1 MSRSAH
7 LFVGLAILALCAV
20 WCFVCFVWFIGNAV
34 GRDSVPGAS
43 IHDSS
48 FMAIYLFGGAG
59 LICGLWF
66 AVRSFGRALR
76 SPRLDLPSHA
86 APQPVTPEEQQRD
99 MRTPDD
105 RLAHL
110 VKKKEI

>member
-1 MSRSAH
+1 MSRTAH
-7 LFVGLAILALCAV
+7 FLVGLVILALCAA
-20 WCFVCFVWFIGNAV
+20 WCFVCFVWFIGNAI

-48 FMAIYLFGGAG
+48 FMAIYLIGGVG

-66 AVRSFGRALR
+66 AFRSFCRALR
-76 SPRLDLPSHA
+76 PPRLDLPPHA
-86 APQPVTPEEQQRD
+86 ATPPVAPEQQHD
-99 MRTPDD
+99 TKTPDD

-110 VKKKEI
+110 VKKTEI

>member
-1 MSRSAH
+1 MTRTAH
-7 LFVGLAILALCAV
+7 FLVGLAILALCVA
-20 WCFVCFVWFIGNAV
+20 WCFVFFVCFIGNAL
-34 GRDSVPGAS
+34 GRDSVARAS

-66 AVRSFGRALR
+66 AFRSFGRALR
-76 SPRLDLPSHA
+76 PPRLDLPAHA
-86 APQPVTPEEQQRD
+86 ATPPVTPEPHPD
-99 MRTPDD
+99 TKTPDD

-110 VKKKEI
+110 LKKTEL